1 MSRAAEL
8 KVLLDPACA
17 TGESFKAYRKR
28 RALANASVAA
38 HMKGHM
44 AHESTRVAIIP
55 DKEWSAA
62 HQEQANR
69 GKIIIT
75 SRAVLKTGTSVRLVR
90 TKGVTYRK
98 AA

>member
-1 MSRAAEL
+1 MTRAAEL
-8 KVLLDPACA
+8 KVLLDPARGA
-17 TGESFKAYRKR
+17 GESFKAYRKR

-55 DKEWSAA
+55 EVEWNDAYR
-62 HQEQANR
+62 EQVIR
-69 GKIIIT
+69 GKLIVMGT
-75 SRAVLKTGTSVRLVR
+75 AVLKTGTSVRLVR